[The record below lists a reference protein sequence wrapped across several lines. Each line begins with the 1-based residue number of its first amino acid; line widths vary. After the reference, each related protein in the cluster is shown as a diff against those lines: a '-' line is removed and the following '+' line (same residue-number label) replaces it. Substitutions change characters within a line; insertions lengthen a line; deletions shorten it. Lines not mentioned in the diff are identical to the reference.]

1 MNLKAG
7 LAVCLLY
14 SICSTGA
21 IAAAEKVV
29 IAHSVQLSATIAP
42 LLYGIQR
49 GFFRDENIDLE
60 YRMLPTHI
68 GVKALLNNEIDYL
81 YSAGTAIRASMRGLP
96 IRALSYDLERLT
108 HYLMGRPAV
117 RSAAD
122 LRGKIVGVS
131 SPGASAMWRRALAC
145 DPSAS
150 SPRKT

>member
-1 MNLKAG
+1 MNRKAG

-68 GVKALLNNEIDYL
+68 GVKALLNDDTIIF
-81 YSAGTAIRASMRGLP
+81 TA
-96 IRALSYDLERLT
+96 
-108 HYLMGRPAV
+108 PARRFAPPCADC
-117 RSAAD
+117 RSAPCPTIWKD
-122 LRGKIVGVS
+122 
-131 SPGASAMWRRALAC
+131 
-145 DPSAS
+145 
-150 SPRKT
+150 